1 MSVPDAFCYIGIVL
15 KLWRQYTVG
24 KKRHYLSKEN

>member
-1 MSVPDAFCYIGIVL
+1 MDPYKERPP

-24 KKRHYLSKEN
+24 KKRHYLSREN